1 MSEQNPKQIAE
12 FWRQARAG
20 LVGAPETVPEAWAF
34 GATPAHAD
42 GLLAL
47 VLDGTKTGTASSL
60 WDYEA
65 LGDPLPVAVN
75 TASFSTRRSN
85 RAPSSRPRTCR
96 LSRLTTSQ
104 KHTHDQRA
112 RAISASPPG
121 VKFTSATGART
132 PRTPA
137 ASHPTCQWCASGFV
151 WCIARR
157 RPSVVSYWPGGR
169 IMLSCATLATSSP
182 ERL

>member
-1 MSEQNPKQIAE
+1 MSQQNPKQISE

-65 LGDPLPVAVN
+65 LGDPLPVAGEY
-75 TASFSTRRSN
+75 SII
-85 RAPSSRPRTCR
+85 
-96 LSRLTTSQ
+96 L
-104 KHTHDQRA
+104 
-112 RAISASPPG
+112 G
-121 VKFTSATGART
+121 EAT
-132 PRTPA
+132 
-137 ASHPTCQWCASGFV
+137 
-151 WCIARR
+151 ARR
-157 RPSVVSYWPGGR
+157 HRDHGR
-169 IMLSCATLATSSP
+169 ADCP
-182 ERL
+182 V